1 MSEATAALMGD
12 NGSTGEGQAGAT
24 GAGEA
29 GQSQAWN
36 SGFDEDTNVYIEKKG
51 WKGVNDVLT
60 SYRNLEK
67 FAGGAKNLVE
77 LPGDDADPDTLNNF
91 YNKLGRPDAP
101 DKYGIEAPEGAD
113 KGLMDW
119 FRQTAH
125 QHGLSDKQAKGLFE
139 AWNSMIGEKMQS
151 MQQEQAQQA
160 EMDIGTLKKEWGKA
174 FDEKI
179 DAGKR
184 AVSAL
189 GYDEQTL
196 NNLESKLG
204 TAEMLKLF
212 ATIGS
217 KMGEDA
223 FVGTGRESS
232 GFGLTPAA
240 ARQEIS
246 DLRMNKDFM
255 TQYLNGNQDAVAKMK
270 RLMEAAHG

>member
-1 MSEATAALMGD
+1 MSEATAALTGD
-12 NGSTGEGQAGAT
+12 NGAAGGEVNQAGQT
-24 GAGEA
+24 V
-29 GQSQAWN
+29 QPQAWN
-36 SGFDEDTNVYIEKKG
+36 TGFDEDTSAYVEKKG
-51 WKGVNDVLT
+51 WKGVSDVLT

-67 FAGGAKNLVE
+67 FAGGSKSLLE
-77 LPGDDADPDTLNNF
+77 LPGEDAGEDVVNNF
-91 YNKLGRPDAP
+91 YNKLGRPETP
-101 DKYGIEAPEGAD
+101 DQYGLQAPEGAD

-125 QHGLSDKQAKGLFE
+125 QHGLSDKQARGLFE
-139 AWNSMIGEKMQS
+139 AWNSMIGERMQS

-160 EMDIGTLKKEWGKA
+160 EMDIGSLRKEWGKA